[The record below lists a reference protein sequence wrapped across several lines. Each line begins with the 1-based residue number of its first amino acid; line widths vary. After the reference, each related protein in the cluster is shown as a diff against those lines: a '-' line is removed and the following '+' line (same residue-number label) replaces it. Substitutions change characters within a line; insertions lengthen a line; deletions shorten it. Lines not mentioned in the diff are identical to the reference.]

1 MKTGRKEGEA
11 ATADLV
17 LYKVTL
23 LSIYS
28 ELVVSWL
35 LL

>member
-1 MKTGRKEGEA
+1 MKIGRKEGEV
-11 ATADLV
+11 ATANLV
-17 LYKVTL
+17 LYRVSL

-35 LL
+35 L